1 MPRSILTYT
10 LLIAGLIFSM
20 KSVHAED
27 KTPVKDDQK
36 QIDFDRQIRPILSNY
51 CFTCHG
57 PDEAARSTDLRFDT
71 EEGAMQDLGGYR
83 AIVAGDSEHSEL
95 IKRLI
100 TEDADEKMPPV
111 DSDRVLSKK
120 QIHLLT
126 QWIDQG
132 AKWSKHWSFVAPTKP
147 TVPVE
152 STAGWSHN
160 SLDRFVAAQLKSQG
174 LKPNDTASDETLIR
188 RVTLDLTGLPPTLNE
203 IDDFLNDDSPGAFTK
218 VVDRLLASP
227 RYGEHMAW
235 AWLDAARYADSNGY
249 QQDRTRTM
257 WHWRDWVV
265 NALNQNM
272 PFDQFTVEQI
282 AGDLLPDA
290 TLEQKIATGFNRNH
304 MLNGEGGR
312 IAEES
317 RVEYVINRV
326 DTTST
331 VWLGL
336 TAGCARCHDH
346 KYDPLT
352 QKEFYQLFA
361 YFNNIEES
369 GRVDRGGNAAPT
381 IKIPSTQQIK
391 QQAQLSQQLADLH
404 QYLKE
409 LPKPND
415 LQLATWVSQTRTKL
429 EKQGVLHPWTL
440 LNPDHYLSESG
451 ATMQLEDKHTLF
463 VSGKNPAKDN
473 YEVSANLLPGNY
485 TSVRLQAL
493 QHDSFTHK
501 GLARSD
507 SGNFVL
513 TEFEVAIDGKP
524 VKIASAIADHEQGPL
539 VAKNTIDGNLA
550 SGWAV
555 LKEPAKMQETRT
567 AVFKFAEPVTCGEKS
582 RITVR
587 LKHQSPHP
595 FHNIGRFQLALSE
608 NPNANLEN
616 KSELPEQVLAAFS
629 VAQDQRSPTQTKAL
643 VDYLNQSNRK
653 PFEQKITGK
662 KAEIKKLDDSLPQSM
677 VMAEMAKPRPSHTLI
692 RGQWDKKGDEVFA
705 GTPIG
710 LHPFPKNSPNNR
722 LGLANWLVD
731 QQNPLTARVT
741 VNRIWQQLFGRGIVS
756 STEDLGTQGERP
768 SHPELLDYLAVE
780 FIEGGWDVKALTR
793 QILLSATYQ
802 QSSEVSQDLLEVDLG
817 NQQLA
822 RGTRYRLGSHA
833 IRDQALFLAG
843 ILEHQIGGKPVF
855 PYQPEGIWSDFSLG
869 KIKYAQDHNSSLY
882 RRTLYTFWRRS
893 VGPTMLFDT
902 SARQVCVVRSSRTNT
917 PLHALTLMNDIT
929 YVEAARVFAQRLLQ
943 EEKDPIDA
951 LSTGFRM
958 ATSRYPTAD
967 EIQAIEAIY
976 RKSELKFKANS
987 EAVKQILSVGEFPID
1002 ASLDAMQLA
1011 AVTTVTSV
1019 ILNLDEV
1026 ITKE

>member
-1 MPRSILTYT
+1 MTRSILTSLFVLAVLFSSNK
-10 LLIAGLIFSM
+10 LL
-20 KSVHAED
+20 HAEN
-27 KTPVKDDQK
+27 KAPAKADQK
-36 QIDFDRQIRPILSNY
+36 QIDFEQQIRPILSNY

-57 PDEAARSTDLRFDT
+57 PDEATRATDLRFDS

-83 AIVAGDSEHSEL
+83 AIVAGDSEHSDL
-95 IKRLI
+95 IKRLL
-100 TEDADEKMPPV
+100 TDDADEKMPPV
-111 DSDRVLSKK
+111 DSDLVLSKK
-120 QIHLLT
+120 QIDLLK

-132 AKWSKHWSFVAPTKP
+132 AQWSKHWSFVVPAKP
-147 TVPVE
+147 KVPQE
-152 STAGWSHN
+152 LFPNWSHN
-160 SLDRFVAAQLKSQG
+160 KLDRFVAVQLKSQG
-174 LKPNDTASDETLIR
+174 LKPNDAASKETLIR

-203 IDDFLNDDSPGAFTK
+203 LDAFLNDDSPEAFKT

-257 WHWRDWVV
+257 WPWRDWVV
-265 NALNQNM
+265 DAINQNM
-272 PFDQFTVEQI
+272 PFDQFTVEQL
-282 AGDLLPDA
+282 AGDLLPNA

-381 IKIPSTQQIK
+381 IKIPSAQQT
-391 QQAQLSQQLADLH
+391 QQLALLN
-404 QYLKE
+404 QQLAGLQTELKE
-409 LPKPND
+409 LPKPSEQHIANWV
-415 LQLATWVSQTRTKL
+415 LQTKQKLAQ
-429 EKQGVLHPWTL
+429 QGSLHPWTL
-440 LNPDHYLSESG
+440 LSPDQVLSEAG
-451 ATMQLEDKHTLF
+451 ATITLEDKHTVF

-473 YEVSANLLPGNY
+473 YEVSANLTPGNY

-493 QHDSFTHK
+493 PHDSFTHK

-513 TEFEVAIDGKP
+513 TEFEVSINGKP
-524 VKIASAIADHEQGPL
+524 VKIASAIADHEQSDL
-539 VAKNTIDGNLA
+539 VIKNTFDGNLDT
-550 SGWAV
+550 GWAV
-555 LKEPAKMQETRT
+555 LKDPAKMQETRT
-567 AVFKFAEPVTCGEKS
+567 AIFKFAEPVVCGEKS
-582 RITVR
+582 KITVR
-587 LKHQSPHP
+587 LKHQSRHA

-608 NPNANLEN
+608 KPNAGIESNS
-616 KSELPEQVLAAFS
+616 KLPEQVLSALS
-629 VAQDQRSPTQTKAL
+629 IDQDQRSASQQKAL
-643 VDYLNQSNRK
+643 VDFLNQANRK
-653 PFEQKITGK
+653 PIEQKVTGK
-662 KAEIKKLDDSLPQSM
+662 KAAIKKLDDSLPQSM
-677 VMAEMAKPRPSHTLI
+677 VMAEMAKPRESHTLI

-705 GTPIG
+705 GTPVG
-710 LHPFPKNSPNNR
+710 LHPFPKDSPNNR

-756 STEDLGTQGERP
+756 STEDLGSQGERP

-780 FIEGGWDVKALTR
+780 FVESGWDVKSLTR
-793 QILLSATYQ
+793 QIMLSATYQ
-802 QSSEVSQDLLEVDLG
+802 QSSKVTRDQLSVDQG
-817 NQQLA
+817 NQQLG
-822 RGTRYRLGSHA
+822 RGTRYRLGSHT

-843 ILEHQIGGKPVF
+843 ILEHQVGGKPVY
-855 PYQPEGIWSDFSLG
+855 PYQPAGIWADFSLG
-869 KIKYAQDHNSSLY
+869 KIKYAQDHDSSLY

-917 PLHALTLMNDIT
+917 PLHALTLMNDTT

-943 EEKDPIDA
+943 AESEPQTAIA
-951 LSTGFRM
+951 TGFRM
-958 ATSRYPTAD
+958 ATSRYPTNL
-967 EIQAIEAIY
+967 EKQAMETIY
-976 RKSELKFKANS
+976 QQTLKKYKANPES
-987 EAVKQILSVGEFPID
+987 VKQLLSVGEYPID
-1002 ASLDAMQLA
+1002 TTLDATQLA
-1011 AVTTVTSV
+1011 AVATVTSV
-1019 ILNLDEV
+1019 LLNLDEV